1 MKQGRKQLKKRFV
14 DTNIFI
20 HSLFPVD
27 KNKYSRCNHLFNKA
41 TEGKILLWT
50 SEWVIAELVWF
61 LQRKKTQVEACK
73 EIIIK
78 ILSTKGL
85 EVKNKQWL
93 LNILD
98 LWDERMDFVD
108 VIGVLES
115 QKEGIQ
121 EGYSYD
127 RQIDKFAGFTR
138 LEP

>member
-1 MKQGRKQLKKRFV
+1 MRRGRKQLKKRFV

-20 HSLFPVD
+20 YSLFPVD
-27 KNKYSRCNHLFNKA
+27 KNKYNRCNILFKNA
-41 TEGKILLWT
+41 ADGKIILWT
-50 SEWVIAELVWF
+50 SEWVIAELIWF
-61 LQRKKTQVEACK
+61 LQREKTRIETCK
-73 EIIIK
+73 EIILK

-98 LWDERMDFVD
+98 MWDEKIDFVN
-108 VIGVLES
+108 VIGVYES
-115 QKEGIQ
+115 KAEGIQ

-127 RQIDKFAGFTR
+127 RQMDKLMGFHR